1 MVSAGCGREGPV
13 QPGSGWGLGDL
24 CSDSRPS
31 WAGGPT
37 PCPGGLSSS
46 TLPSDRCRRETAIPA
61 SSVQRPAQLLLW
73 AWPGSLSWEL
83 FLLCVGQEVLSA
95 PRTPGLSLA
104 GSLGVPTPAPS
115 LRSPKPAWSSGPAR
129 TSGPRVCQ
137 GGAGGQLGVLSN
149 MPQVLPARV
158 WACRPGGAGAVMLG
172 QSSKPCSF
180 CPAVSGPWLW
190 GSPPAPGEDT
200 AGTPGRGSGPTKSHM
215 REPGGRPPSP
225 VQRSLQRTS
234 PGQNCDHSV

>member
-61 SSVQRPAQLLLW
+61 SSVLRSCCSGAGLALCPRTLFSSVWDRRRSQH
-73 AWPGSLSWEL
+73 PGPQVSLS
-83 FLLCVGQEVLSA
+83 
-95 PRTPGLSLA
+95 
-104 GSLGVPTPAPS
+104 PAPS
-115 LRSPKPAWSSGPAR
+115 LTSPQPAWSSGPAR

-200 AGTPGRGSGPTKSHM
+200 AGTPGRGSGPTKSHA

>member
-104 GSLGVPTPAPS
+104 SALSYKPAAGLEFGASPDLWAPCVSGRGRGPAGGAFKYAPS
-115 LRSPKPAWSSGPAR
+115 PPRSGVGLPPRWSWCSDAGSVIKTVQLLSCGFWPLAVGKPA
-129 TSGPRVCQ
+129 
-137 GGAGGQLGVLSN
+137 
-149 MPQVLPARV
+149 
-158 WACRPGGAGAVMLG
+158 
-172 QSSKPCSF
+172 
-180 CPAVSGPWLW
+180 GPW
-190 GSPPAPGEDT
+190 
-200 AGTPGRGSGPTKSHM
+200 
-215 REPGGRPPSP
+215 
-225 VQRSLQRTS
+225 
-234 PGQNCDHSV
+234 

>member
-61 SSVQRPAQLLLW
+61 SSVLRSCCSGAGLALCPRTLFSSVWDRRRSQHPGPQVSLSPGPLGSPRRRPLLEALSRLGVRGQPDLW
-73 AWPGSLSWEL
+73 AP
-83 FLLCVGQEVLSA
+83 C
-95 PRTPGLSLA
+95 
-104 GSLGVPTPAPS
+104 
-115 LRSPKPAWSSGPAR
+115 
-129 TSGPRVCQ
+129 VCQ